1 MCIYI
6 ERDRET
12 QGGGSSNGGG
22 WVEAVGETKLTLS
35 VMLNT
40 GVSTT
45 ELLGLWTHPQ
55 TRWPN
60 LGYDG
65 RQTIEHGATE
75 RTRKYYDKKYCDR
88 II

>member
-22 WVEAVGETKLTLS
+22 WVKAVGESKLTLL

-40 GVSTT
+40 VVSTT
-45 ELLGLWTHPQ
+45 KLLGLWTHPQ

-65 RQTIEHGATE
+65 RQTIDIELQKE
-75 RTRKYYDKKYCDR
+75 RGNITIRN
-88 II
+88 IAIE